1 MQPQTVTYSSAWW
14 RSHYEGRPVDLE
26 VKVCEEIKKPGM
38 HRHAVSWYCSSWS
51 WFQTSQDLT
60 FGFDVTR
67 GECALELDGAWGGN
81 QSFEILKCGVI
92 TEVVPA
98 GGSEDEKVYFHKT
111 DLRIASDCI
120 DFDLSGWISGWV
132 GDGGSIPPGRFWSF
146 GWISRGGGW
155 GVGGGG
161 GYPRIPLDFRVFP
174 MNQFPCLCLHWILL
188 MLQQQEK
195 PLEKTNPVSA

>member
-1 MQPQTVTYSSAWW
+1 MTYSSAWW

-81 QSFEILKCGVI
+81 QSFEILKCGVV

-155 GVGGGG
+155 GVGGGIPPDS
-161 GYPRIPLDFRVFP
+161 PRFQSFSYESVPMPVLTLDSSDASTTRKTFRKTKPSVSLIPSP
-174 MNQFPCLCLHWILL
+174 
-188 MLQQQEK
+188 
-195 PLEKTNPVSA
+195 